1 MINST
6 IKRKKSKLDNN
17 QFHKNKRKKLLIMI
31 FSSKLRKKI
40 EKINVNLE
48 PLPIYPYLDP
58 YKPYLPQHNL
68 IAQEKNQHL
77 HCW

>member
-31 FSSKLRKKI
+31 FSSKLKKNRK
-40 EKINVNLE
+40 N
-48 PLPIYPYLDP
+48 
-58 YKPYLPQHNL
+58 
-68 IAQEKNQHL
+68 
-77 HCW
+77 